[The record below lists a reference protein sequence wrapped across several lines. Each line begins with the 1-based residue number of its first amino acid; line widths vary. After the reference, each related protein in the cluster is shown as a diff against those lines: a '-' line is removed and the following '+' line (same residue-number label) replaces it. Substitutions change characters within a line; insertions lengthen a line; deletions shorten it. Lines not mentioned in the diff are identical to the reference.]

1 MKTQAG
7 STTFKEPNKVFDEA
21 IEKGLLSTDE
31 KKENFAGNYMYM
43 YSQDNKDFFKNHITR
58 EYIK

>member
-1 MKTQAG
+1 MKTQAS